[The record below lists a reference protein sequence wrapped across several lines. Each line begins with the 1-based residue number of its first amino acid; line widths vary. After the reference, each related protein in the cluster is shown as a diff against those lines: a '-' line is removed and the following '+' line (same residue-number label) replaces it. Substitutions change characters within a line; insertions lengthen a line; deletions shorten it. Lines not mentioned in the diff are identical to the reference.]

1 MGPDQLHQPS
11 EEACPRGQEDS
22 AVMPVAPSSVRSLTK
37 SDLTVVYQPIVDV
50 KTGRTVAYEALARCL
65 RPEFKNP
72 AVLFQ
77 RASEQS
83 YCGPLGRM
91 LREIAVSQCPGVPLF
106 VNIHPDEL
114 MHPLLVRADE
124 PLFFH
129 DADVFLEVTE
139 SVPLSH
145 FEICMTVLN
154 EMRTRG
160 GIHLVVDDLGAGF
173 SNLKRICDLDPRV
186 VKLDRELVAGV
197 DHSRR
202 LQILMKNMVRLCN
215 DLGARVVA
223 EGVETM
229 EELDASRDAGVHLA
243 QGFYLARPSFPLPI
257 VDPERVSLR
266 PDSINPD
273 TSPGRAPR
281 SRPPNSSRK
290 GPKKTR

>member
-1 MGPDQLHQPS
+1 
-11 EEACPRGQEDS
+11 
-22 AVMPVAPSSVRSLTK
+22 MPVASGGVRSLTP
-37 SDLTVVYQPIVDV
+37 SDLSVVYQPIVDLQS
-50 KTGRTVAYEALARCL
+50 GRTVAYEALARC
-65 RPEFKNP
+65 RREEFKNP
-72 AVLFQ
+72 AVLFA
-77 RASEQS
+77 RASAEG

-91 LREIAVSQCPGVPLF
+91 LREIAVAQCPGVPLF

-129 DADVFLEVTE
+129 DSDVFLEVTE

-154 EMRTRG
+154 EMRSRG
-160 GIHLVVDDLGAGF
+160 GVHLVVDDLGAGF

-186 VKLDRELVAGV
+186 VKLDRELVSGV
-197 DHSRR
+197 DRSRR
-202 LQILMKNMVRLCN
+202 LQILMKNLVRLCN

-229 EELDASRDAGVHLA
+229 DELDATRDAGVHLV
-243 QGFYLARPSFPLPI
+243 QGFYLARPAFPLPI
-257 VDPERVSLR
+257 VDPASVSLR

-290 GPKKTR
+290 GAKKTY